1 MQKRIYWLAALL
13 LGMVTFAH
21 AADDKHEEIRAA
33 LKAVIPAADPDT
45 IDASAVE
52 GLNEVSYGAEV
63 YYVTGD
69 GRYLLTGAMIDLET
83 RANLT
88 ENKQAEGRLR
98 LLNAVEEQDMIVF
111 TPAADKVKHTI
122 TVFTDIDCGYC
133 RKMHAEI
140 EELQDLGIAVRYVFF
155 PRAGL
160 GSKSYKKAISVWC
173 ADDQQQA
180 MTDAKAGNAIEEKT
194 CEHPVDQHMELVR
207 KFGLSGTPA
216 TVLASGQVIP
226 GYVPAPRLRTTLDN
240 AIN

>member
-13 LGMVTFAH
+13 LGIVTFAQ

-33 LKAVIPAADPDT
+33 LKAVIPAAEPDA
-45 IDASAVE
+45 IDASAVD
-52 GLNEVSYGAEV
+52 GIYEVSYGAEV
-63 YYVTGD
+63 YYVTAD
-69 GRYLLTGAMIDLET
+69 GRYLLTGAMIDLKT

-88 ENKQAEGRLR
+88 EGKQAQGRLR
-98 LLNAVEEQDMIVF
+98 LLDAVDEKDMIVF
-111 TPAADKVKHTI
+111 APEADKVEHTI

-140 EELQDLGIAVRYVFF
+140 DELQDLGIAVRYVFF

-173 ADDQQQA
+173 AEDQQQA
-180 MTDAKAGNAIEEKT
+180 MTDAKAGNAIENKS

-207 KFGLSGTPA
+207 KFGLSGTPT

-226 GYVPAPRLRTTLDN
+226 GYVPAQRLRSTLDGAN
-240 AIN
+240 N